1 MGKAFGEVYILIGLR
16 RLFAKKRSS
25 HFEGVHYTKSTPR
38 GSENRDTTQTM
49 DPAKMMRLKRDRN
62 EAVKQ
67 EKLRT
72 GLSPDRYKLS

>member
-16 RLFAKKRSS
+16 RLFTKKRSS
-25 HFEGVHYTKSTPR
+25 HIEGVHYTKSTLR

-49 DPAKMMRLKRDRN
+49 DLAKMMPPKRDRN

-72 GLSPDRYKLS
+72 GLSPDRYRLS